1 MLHRYSKTPAGRREA
16 QTHTQGLPRARRNLL
31 LVINESQSVD
41 YWLKNLKGVTQDD
54 VAWLEAQGLI
64 HLITLDT
71 ISSDDVTWRPLQRA
85 IDAASFAWLGDVL
98 KAQAWAQLK
107 GLRAYRFAQDVD
119 LCTDDAELRD
129 LARAF
134 VGGLA
139 GEFGHR
145 GLQLFCD
152 ALQARTSD
160 ITACASQSPSIS
172 GAPPTAPSRSLNDS
186 IALTP
191 SPASNPVGF
200 DAAECYRLIRWPSA
214 GQLSTPGFARLASL
228 ISQHALP
235 LQQVA
240 LRGRVDV
247 AVALAFLQAMQQ
259 HGVLRIERQACP
271 PGVVSSPA
279 QRPSNEGHPGMM
291 APIQPDR
298 ASASPAV
305 SSGLLGRLRE
315 RLGLR

>member
-1 MLHRYSKTPAGRREA
+1 MSHRYSKTPAGRREA
-16 QTHTQGLPRARRNLL
+16 QTHARGLSRARRNLL
-31 LVINESQSVD
+31 LVINDSQSVD
-41 YWLKNLKGVTQDD
+41 YWLSNLKGVTQDD

-64 HLITLDT
+64 DQVST
-71 ISSDDVTWRPLQRA
+71 SEVGRQDDATWKPLLRA
-85 IDAASFAWLGDVL
+85 IETAPFVRLSKVL

-119 LCTDDAELRD
+119 MCADETELRD

-145 GLQLFCD
+145 GLQSFHD
-152 ALQARTSD
+152 ALQLHPTEESRPSLD
-160 ITACASQSPSIS
+160 SLPSP
-172 GAPPTAPSRSLNDS
+172 APAPTDS
-186 IALTP
+186 IAWPPVPTV
-191 SPASNPVGF
+191 PVGF
-200 DAAECYRLIRWPSA
+200 DASECYRLARWPSTS
-214 GQLSTPGFARLASL
+214 QMNRPNFARLASL

-271 PGVVSSPA
+271 PGVVSPTA